1 MSYKV
6 CVTIPAYNAS
16 NTVGEVVKGVLA
28 HIPKVIVADDGS
40 TDNTGSV
47 AHEAGSEV
55 IRIEKNKGKG
65 DALKVLFWR
74 AFEEGYDAVI
84 TMDADGQHDPQ
95 DIERFITAHAMYP
108 ESIIVGSRMH
118 EKEKIP
124 RARYNSM
131 HIARFY
137 ISLAANQFVED
148 TQCGFR
154 LYPVS
159 LLKKMLLMTGKYVTE
174 TEILMKAGDMGV
186 RIRFVKIRTI
196 YNGIGSHFRPIADV
210 THIAAYVISYL
221 YIKWFIEGFT
231 SDAPNTYSGRGYL
244 RDLVNKNRTCDVFF
258 QALTAFTALP
268 ASVFFLLEYLF
279 LPPVIGNNFAS
290 VRRLRCGFAKITLA
304 THMLPVTLIVA
315 IIEKLCTKPGLEL
328 ELVDKFIRKFYP
340 YLWPKGDTEHHAM

>member
-1 MSYKV
+1 MSYKG

-16 NTVGEVVKGVLA
+16 ATIGEVVKGVQA

-40 TDNTGSV
+40 TDNTGIV
-47 AHEAGSEV
+47 AYEAGSEV

-65 DALKVLFWR
+65 NALKVLFWR

-95 DIERFITAHAMYP
+95 DIQRFIDAHALHP
-108 ESIIVGSRMH
+108 DSIIVGSRMH

-159 LLKKMLLMTGKYVTE
+159 LLKKMLLMTEKYVTE
-174 TEILMKAGDMGV
+174 TEVLMKAGDMGV
-186 RIRFVKIRTI
+186 RIRFVKIRAI

-210 THIAAYVISYL
+210 THITAYVISYL

-231 SDAPNTYSGRGYL
+231 SDAPNTYSGGRYL

-258 QALTAFTALP
+258 QGFTALTALP
-268 ASVFFLLEYLF
+268 VTVFFLLEYLF
-279 LPPVIGNNFAS
+279 LRRVIGNNFAS
-290 VRRLRCGFAKITLA
+290 VRRLNCGFAKITHA
-304 THMLPVTLIVA
+304 THMLPVILIVA
-315 IIEKLCTKPGLEL
+315 ITEKFFTTQCFRL

-340 YLWPKGDTEHHAM
+340 FLWSKGETENHST